1 MFDTANYERRHK
13 QKPHSSCTHKG
24 SERDVQKTLLSH
36 ASEERNGT
44 SWICCGSSMTAGF
57 GGANGVLQ
65 PHGTT
70 ARLESTVFLSACT

>member
-1 MFDTANYERRHK
+1 MLDTANYERTN
-13 QKPHSSCTHKG
+13 SSLTQAVEKG